1 MEALEE
7 EKAEDKK
14 VKLQLVD
21 MIHAQRHQVAEKVEE
36 VKQDNRK
43 VRDEIHQEITEALQ
57 RKKEEDALE
66 LARKEELIR

>member
-36 VKQDNRK
+36 VK
-43 VRDEIHQEITEALQ
+43 
-57 RKKEEDALE
+57 
-66 LARKEELIR
+66 